1 MNEQELRILNI
12 LYEHKGRS
20 KPITVGKLVVLTGIS
35 EREVR
40 QIVKNLLEIHHY
52 PVASSVNPPYGYSL
66 ITDPKEAEQCLGQYY
81 ARAKEVLKRANILN
95 EVVREKFKVEYQ
107 RELFTKEEL
116 NGFKNKNFQK

>member
-1 MNEQELRILNI
+1 MTEQELKILKI

-52 PVASSVNPPYGYSL
+52 PIASSVNPPYGYYL

-95 EVVREKFKVEYQ
+95 EVVKEKFKIEYQ
-107 RELFTKEEL
+107 QELFTKEEL
-116 NGFKNKNFQK
+116 DEFKNKGFQK

>member
-1 MNEQELRILNI
+1 MNEQELKILNI
-12 LYEHKGRS
+12 LYGHKGRN

-52 PVASSVNPPYGYSL
+52 PVASSVNPPYGYYL
-66 ITDPKEAEQCLGQYY
+66 ITDPEEAKQCLGQYY
-81 ARAKEVLKRANILN
+81 SRAKEVLKRANILN

-107 RELFTKEEL
+107 QELFTREEL
-116 NGFKNKNFQK
+116 NGFKNKGFQK